1 MNPQFMCY
9 CCLWFRDKHKNKT
22 SKNIK
27 KTWCDIKKNH
37 KEEVPVS
44 FHLVTKIQIMYNTST
59 CLFGVQYSNILLCTN
74 YESTHLLPDS
84 AKASLY
90 PLMLV
95 SIDLTKYDKS
105 LHFHLYYSIVT
116 IFGFIHISGPFL
128 DPSFSWHYADIFSS
142 YTVFPL
148 FRTQKIRLIFY

>member
-1 MNPQFMCY
+1 M
-9 CCLWFRDKHKNKT
+9 
-22 SKNIK
+22 
-27 KTWCDIKKNH
+27 
-37 KEEVPVS
+37 PVS

-128 DPSFSWHYADIFSS
+128 DPSFS
-142 YTVFPL
+142 
-148 FRTQKIRLIFY
+148 

>member
-1 MNPQFMCY
+1 MPALLFSTGEYVLLLLVIQRQIQTK
-9 CCLWFRDKHKNKT
+9 LL
-22 SKNIK
+22 NIYK
-27 KTWCDIKKNH
+27 KTWFEIRKIH

-90 PLMLV
+90 PLMIV
-95 SIDLTKYDKS
+95 SINSTKYDKP
-105 LHFHLYYSIVT
+105 LQ
-116 IFGFIHISGPFL
+116 
-128 DPSFSWHYADIFSS
+128 FS
-142 YTVFPL
+142 PL
-148 FRTQKIRLIFY
+148 L

>member
-1 MNPQFMCY
+1 MPRWIFSQNHANVPALLFSTGEHVLLLLVIQRQIQTK
-9 CCLWFRDKHKNKT
+9 LL
-22 SKNIK
+22 NIYK
-27 KTWCDIKKNH
+27 KTWFEIRKIH

-90 PLMLV
+90 PLMIV
-95 SIDLTKYDKS
+95 SINSTKYDKP
-105 LHFHLYYSIVT
+105 LQ
-116 IFGFIHISGPFL
+116 
-128 DPSFSWHYADIFSS
+128 FS
-142 YTVFPL
+142 PL
-148 FRTQKIRLIFY
+148 L